1 LLGHP
6 CMLNSHLP
14 FDKTEET
21 KQQNRRFPQQHQA
34 LWEKRSSPPCMHPK
48 SIIPY
53 MQPMFHQKKIAAIV
67 PLGLG
72 LELCPSAMAKVQG
85 SWRGGPAEPGHLPRS
100 RQACLKG
107 MVKWYWYLPIRNSL
121 SYFSLTLSLSSL
133 APSSL
138 HHS

>member
-1 LLGHP
+1 LTKLKKQNNKIGAFHSNTK
-6 CMLNSHLP
+6 LFGKKGAHLHACIP
-14 FDKTEET
+14 
-21 KQQNRRFPQQHQA
+21 RA
-34 LWEKRSSPPCMHPK
+34 S
-48 SIIPY
+48 PY